1 MVLIIGILQL
11 VVCIFIVL
19 YEYNKRSVSVF
30 FWAVNMVMFCLPHFL
45 GIVSN
50 TYEYSQQVLNKASL
64 FVLLFEIL
72 YLLTRIFILKGKSYD
87 TILDKE
93 SLKKEINEDNIQNR
107 TEYKRIFILCIIVFL
122 IFTLYFIMR
131 FDNIRNLSWGDVYQ
145 ASVNISSFKD
155 KILEM
160 LKSIAH
166 ILYFGISGLF
176 VVGIYRKDKVV
187 SLSTIFLILYY
198 SFITR
203 NRITLLPLLIGII
216 IIFIIKNKKLK
227 FSQILSFTI
236 MGVLCI
242 YIVYAIWIF
251 RHAGTMENFLE
262 KYTFSTFNTEVF
274 DAILNGE
281 GELALKDIF
290 YYFIDINNNFPGLG
304 QGATYIRLILMLVPT
319 SLCFGLKPS
328 DFAITMS
335 SAYTGNI
342 YNTNYSVHPTFF
354 GDLFANFNFYG
365 VLMGVF
371 WAILFLTLDKYIS
384 KKDYIIK
391 ICLIVAWG
399 SCMVIMARGSV
410 YNSMYIAVISTIAL
424 RVIELFKNKKF
435 VLKK

>member
-1 MVLIIGILQL
+1 MVLVIGTLQL
-11 VVCIFIVL
+11 AVCIFIVL
-19 YEYNKRSVSVF
+19 YEYNKRSISVF
-30 FWAVNMVMFCLPHFL
+30 FWVVNMIMFCLPHFL

-50 TYEYSQQVLNKASL
+50 TSKYSQQVLNKASL
-64 FVLLFEIL
+64 FVLLFEMF
-72 YLLTRIFILKGKSYD
+72 YLLTRIFILKEKSCNA
-87 TILDKE
+87 ILDKE
-93 SLKKEINEDNIQNR
+93 SLKNEIRNDNVQNR
-107 TEYKRIFILCIIVFL
+107 IEYKRIFTLCIIVFL
-122 IFTLYFIMR
+122 IFTLYFIVR
-131 FDNIRNLSWGDVYQ
+131 FGSIKNLSWGEIYQ
-145 ASVNISSFKD
+145 ASINVNTFQD
-155 KILEM
+155 KILEI
-160 LKSIAH
+160 LKSVSH

-176 VVGIYRKDKVV
+176 VVGIYKKDKLV
-187 SLSTIFLILYY
+187 SCFTIFLILYY

-216 IIFIIKNKKLK
+216 VIFIVKNKKLRLN
-227 FSQILSFTI
+227 QILSFTI

-242 YIVYAIWIF
+242 YIVYAIWVF

-274 DAILNGE
+274 DSILNGE

-290 YYFIDINNNFPGLG
+290 YYFINIDNNFPGLG

-319 SLCFGLKPS
+319 SLCFGLKPN

-342 YNTNYSVHPTFF
+342 YNTTYSVHPTFF
-354 GDLFANFNFYG
+354 GDLFANFNFFG
-365 VLMGVF
+365 VLIGIF
-371 WAILFLTLDKYIS
+371 WAVLFFILDRYIS

-391 ICLIVAWG
+391 ILLIVAWG

-424 RVIELFKNKKF
+424 RVVELFKNKKF
-435 VLKK
+435 VYKK